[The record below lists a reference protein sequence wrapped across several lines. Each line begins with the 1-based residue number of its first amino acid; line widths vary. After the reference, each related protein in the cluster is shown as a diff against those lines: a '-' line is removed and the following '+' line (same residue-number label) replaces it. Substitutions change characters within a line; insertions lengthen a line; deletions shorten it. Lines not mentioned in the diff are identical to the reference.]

1 MYRTI
6 IFLMILLAAA
16 GTALGDEDSKY
27 GDTAPAQPAAVTVA
41 VTPWPGSAAV
51 YLSEIKGYFREEGLQ
66 VTLQS
71 TESGHLSLN
80 GLLSGK
86 FDLAA
91 MGDTPIAR
99 AALRGRDIRVVAT
112 IAKTHRAIGIVAR
125 KDRSISGPEDLA
137 GKTVGVVPGTTAQV
151 FLYAYLA
158 TSYIDPEKVRIA
170 HISPDRVET
179 LLMSGEVDAVSTWAP
194 HSDRL
199 MEKLGNRAVLLQ
211 DPSIYTMTWN
221 IVTRQAFVQKHPS
234 RIRKFLRALIRANRH
249 MAEATDQARAA
260 VSAHIF
266 PGGTRISE
274 EEWESFA
281 FTAEL
286 DQSLILNL
294 EEQARW
300 MIEKGYAQAESP
312 PNFLNILHTDCLKAV
327 KPGAVQIPGK

>member
-1 MYRTI
+1 MVRTI

-16 GTALGDEDSKY
+16 GAALGDEDPET
-27 GDTAPAQPAAVTVA
+27 GDTAPAQPAAVTVG

-51 YLSEIKGYFREEGLQ
+51 YLAEEKGYFKDEGLR

-71 TESGHLSLN
+71 VESGHLSLN

-86 FDLAA
+86 FDLAT

-99 AALRGRDIRVVAT
+99 AGLRGRDIRVVAT
-112 IAKTHRAIGIVAR
+112 IAKTHRAVGIVAR
-125 KDRSISGPEDLA
+125 KDRSISGPEDLT

-158 TSYIDPEKVRIA
+158 TSYIDPEKVRIT
-170 HISPDRVET
+170 HIPPDKVET
-179 LLMSGEVDAVSTWAP
+179 LLMSGEIDAVSTWAP

-221 IVTRQAFVQKHPS
+221 LVTSQAFVQKHPS

-249 MAEATDQARAA
+249 MTEATDRARAV
-260 VSAHIF
+260 VSALIF
-266 PGGTRISE
+266 PSTRISE

-300 MIEKGYAQAESP
+300 MIEKGYAQAEGP
-312 PNFLNILHTDCLKAV
+312 PNFLNILHTDCLKTV
-327 KPGAVQIPGK
+327 KPEAVQIPGK